1 MSTTDSAKRKYHKT
15 SVNIPEEIYLE
26 CVALSKAHHIPVNTA
41 IIILLNKSLKSNTN
55 GNVL

>member
-15 SVNIPEEIYLE
+15 SVNIPEEIYGK
-26 CVALSKAHHIPVNTA
+26 CVELSKTHHIPVNTT
-41 IIILLNKSLKSNTN
+41 IILLLDKSLKSNTN